1 MPYIAPY
8 RSQLRPYN
16 HAYAY
21 RGLTAFATLSMAVSG
36 CIRKLSPSG
45 KQAIFE
51 SLIKVAIDDARSRSS
66 LPPAEVDQSVRIRQR
81 CSRAISILT
90 NICSSKTVLALTS
103 KRLARR
109 QALTAAAD

>member
-36 CIRKLSPSG
+36 CKHGHKFNHRNS
-45 KQAIFE
+45 
-51 SLIKVAIDDARSRSS
+51 
-66 LPPAEVDQSVRIRQR
+66 
-81 CSRAISILT
+81 
-90 NICSSKTVLALTS
+90 
-103 KRLARR
+103 
-109 QALTAAAD
+109 TAGYP

>member
-36 CIRKLSPSG
+36 GGGILNVPLIATTNSSRPSGLIPMVKPACIPDALSSSIVIYSLVDRLMIHPGHFNKKSRALSP
-45 KQAIFE
+45 
-51 SLIKVAIDDARSRSS
+51 
-66 LPPAEVDQSVRIRQR
+66 
-81 CSRAISILT
+81 
-90 NICSSKTVLALTS
+90 ALLGCFS
-103 KRLARR
+103 FL
-109 QALTAAAD
+109 

>member
-36 CIRKLSPSG
+36 SLS
-45 KQAIFE
+45 IHH
-51 SLIKVAIDDARSRSS
+51 
-66 LPPAEVDQSVRIRQR
+66 
-81 CSRAISILT
+81 
-90 NICSSKTVLALTS
+90 SKTD
-103 KRLARR
+103 
-109 QALTAAAD
+109 QEAAQKPSITRSAKSRV

>member
-36 CIRKLSPSG
+36 RKTVIGGLSG
-45 KQAIFE
+45 CNKH
-51 SLIKVAIDDARSRSS
+51 LRSRAGFSGTDHS
-66 LPPAEVDQSVRIRQR
+66 A
-81 CSRAISILT
+81 
-90 NICSSKTVLALTS
+90 N
-103 KRLARR
+103 
-109 QALTAAAD
+109 

>member
-36 CIRKLSPSG
+36 GLKL
-45 KQAIFE
+45 Q
-51 SLIKVAIDDARSRSS
+51 
-66 LPPAEVDQSVRIRQR
+66 
-81 CSRAISILT
+81 T
-90 NICSSKTVLALTS
+90 NTLH
-103 KRLARR
+103 
-109 QALTAAAD
+109 

>member
-36 CIRKLSPSG
+36 GRPCVVSIT
-45 KQAIFE
+45 AVIE
-51 SLIKVAIDDARSRSS
+51 IVAT
-66 LPPAEVDQSVRIRQR
+66 
-81 CSRAISILT
+81 ILT
-90 NICSSKTVLALTS
+90 TQIGYNV
-103 KRLARR
+103 
-109 QALTAAAD
+109 

>member
-36 CIRKLSPSG
+36 CRRDRRRMG
-45 KQAIFE
+45 QAMQG
-51 SLIKVAIDDARSRSS
+51 LQAR
-66 LPPAEVDQSVRIRQR
+66 L
-81 CSRAISILT
+81 
-90 NICSSKTVLALTS
+90 
-103 KRLARR
+103 
-109 QALTAAAD
+109 